1 MGKDQLAESPA
12 GRRWT
17 RPDDYIDAMA
27 RRRTAR
33 RAREVQER
41 TQPDAPRFSLSTLP
55 FLALLFGLAV
65 LSVAIILAAWPGSH
79 PQQKQKAPVK
89 EQGYAAKG
97 WFEEAK
103 KQFH

>member
-1 MGKDQLAESPA
+1 MGKERLAESPA

-17 RPDDYIDAMA
+17 QPDDYIDAMA
-27 RRRTAR
+27 RKRTAR
-33 RAREVQER
+33 RSRQPEER
-41 TQPDAPRFSLSTLP
+41 TQPETPRFGLSTLP

-65 LSVAIILAAWPGSH
+65 LTVAIMLAAWPGSQ
-79 PQQKQKAPVK
+79 PQPKQKAPVK

-97 WFEEAK
+97 WFQEAK